1 MAKVRKCR
9 PCDREVTGILRYLCV
24 LTYCRPERLFCG
36 CRAASISTHQS
47 TEWCAADRQQGTL
60 WTTVRLLLEQLHKAG
75 ALNREMAEADRIAVL
90 WPLYAFL
97 VWMTDAKEGGG
108 PAQSFHGRG
117 RKVPKCMLALESW
130 ISTIR
135 LEAERIG
142 VPDHAPPGN
151 VTNALRELGT
161 VSRNSELGLTQAP
174 PAPPPTAH
182 AHADVK
188 HTLNRRFPN
197 ARITGGSRESL
208 LHLCQSDRGVAD
220 RRGARRDQHSGG

>member
-1 MAKVRKCR
+1 M
-9 PCDREVTGILRYLCV
+9 
-24 LTYCRPERLFCG
+24 PERRNCARCGQAAEMSCALFIDGPNRPQPLACG
-36 CRAASISTHQS
+36 CRPDGKSTHLAG
-47 TEWCAADRQQGTL
+47 EWCANDSRPNTLFGTA
-60 WTTVRLLLEQLHKAG
+60 RLQLEHLRFTGVLKPDMP
-75 ALNREMAEADRIAVL
+75 EVDRIAAL
-90 WPLYAFL
+90 WSIYAFL

-117 RKVPKCMLALESW
+117 RKVPKCMLAPGTW
-130 ISTIR
+130 ILTIR